1 MEVQVAWLD
10 PPDESP
16 ISEKPSSS
24 RKRPPRVPGASR
36 TLPPMPVGA
45 SSRPPPRLTMEVD
58 MAWVELV
65 DERVPDAAPASPAET
80 TKPKKIAKKPLPRE
94 E

>member
-10 PPDESP
+10 PPDEASL
-16 ISEKPSSS
+16 SEQPASSK
-24 RKRPPRVPGASR
+24 KRPPRLPGSAR
-36 TLPPMPVGA
+36 TLPPMPVGT
-45 SSRPPPRLTMEVD
+45 SSRPPPRPTMEVD

-65 DERVPDAAPASPAET
+65 EEAVTKAPATPAET
-80 TKPKKIAKKPLPRE
+80 TKPRRLAKKPLPRE